1 MISLKS
7 PREIEAMKASGAI
20 IAGMHK
26 ELKKMIKPGVES
38 WAIEEFCKN
47 YIESHGGKC
56 EQLTVPGYEWATCVA
71 INEYVCHA
79 IPRKGV
85 FLKEGDIVTVDTVV
99 NLDGAQS
106 DSAWT
111 FTVGKVSEETQ
122 RLVDATK
129 KGLYLGID
137 QAVIGNRIGD
147 IGAAI
152 DAYITD
158 EMGYGNV
165 REYIGHGIGPTM
177 HEDPAVPH
185 YGTAGKGLR
194 LKEGM
199 TITIEP
205 MVNAGGHWET
215 APIEETPEWDAAVT
229 TDGSYSAQFEHTIA
243 ITKEGPKI
251 LTSQDAEFDA
261 KYL

>member
-7 PREIEAMKASGAI
+7 PREIEAMKTSGAV
-20 IAGMHK
+20 IAGMHN
-26 ELKKMIKPGVES
+26 ELKDFIKPGVES
-38 WAIEEFCKN
+38 WAIEVFCRN
-47 YIESHGGKC
+47 YIESHGGYC
-56 EQLTVPGYEWATCVA
+56 EQLDVPGYKWATCVA
-71 INEYVCHA
+71 INDYVCHA
-79 IPRKGV
+79 IPRHGV

-99 NLDGAQS
+99 NLDGAMS

-111 FTVGKVSEETQ
+111 FTVGEVSAETQ

-129 KGLYLGID
+129 KALYLGID
-137 QAVIGNRIGD
+137 QAVVGNRIGD

-152 DAYITD
+152 QGYIED
-158 EMGYGNV
+158 EMGFGDV

-205 MVNAGGHWET
+205 MVNAGGDWRT
-215 APIEETPEWDAAVT
+215 APIQEDEEWDAAKT

-251 LTSQDAEFDA
+251 LTSQDAVFDA

>member
-26 ELKKMIKPGVES
+26 ELQNIIKPGLES
-38 WAIEEFCKN
+38 WAIEEFCHQ
-47 YIESHGGKC
+47 YIEEHGGVAAQIGFETYK
-56 EQLTVPGYEWATCVA
+56 YATCIS
-71 INEYVCHA
+71 INDYVCHA

-85 FLKEGDIVTVDTVV
+85 FLKEGDIVKVDTVV
-99 NLDGAQS
+99 ELDGAFS
-106 DSAWT
+106 DSCWSFA
-111 FTVGKVSEETQ
+111 VGEPTDEIAKLME
-122 RLVDATK
+122 ATK
-129 KGLYLGID
+129 KALYLGID

-152 DAYITD
+152 DAYLT
-158 EMGYGNV
+158 EQGYGNV

-177 HEDPAVPH
+177 HEEPSVPH
-185 YGTAGKGLR
+185 YGKVGRGLR

-205 MVNAGGHWET
+205 MVTTGGWQTRVVEEEPDWSAAKT
-215 APIEETPEWDAAVT
+215 A
-229 TDGSYSAQFEHTIA
+229 DGSLCAQYEHTLA

>member
-7 PREIEAMKASGAI
+7 AREIEAMKASGAI
-20 IAGMHK
+20 IAGMHQ
-26 ELKKMIKPGVES
+26 ELAKIIEPGMES
-38 WAIEEFCKN
+38 WAIEEFCHK
-47 YIESHGGKC
+47 YIEEHGGVAAQIGFETYK
-56 EQLTVPGYEWATCVA
+56 YATCVS
-71 INEYVCHA
+71 INDYVCHA

-85 FLKEGDIVTVDTVV
+85 FLKEGDIVKVDTVV
-99 NLDGAQS
+99 ELDGAFS
-106 DSAWT
+106 DSCWT
-111 FTVGKVSEETQ
+111 FAVGEVSPEVAGLME
-122 RLVDATK
+122 ATK
-129 KGLYLGID
+129 KALYLGID

-152 DAYITD
+152 DGYLSQN
-158 EMGYGNV
+158 GYGNV

-177 HEDPAVPH
+177 HEEPSVPH
-185 YGTAGKGLR
+185 FGNAGRGLR

-205 MVNAGGHWET
+205 MVTLGGWQT
-215 APIEETPEWDAAVT
+215 RIVAEESDWDAAKT
-229 TDGSYSAQFEHTIA
+229 ADGSWCAQYEHTLA

-251 LTSQDAEFDA
+251 LTSQDAKMDA